1 MNSVIAD
8 SLFRLKNIIH
18 KVTTSEITDES
29 FIEREIRIWRAS
41 RERADMLTGE
51 QYYIGLQDILQKK
64 RTSIGENGEPV
75 EVKNL
80 PNNRIVDNQ
89 YKKMVDQKTNYLLGK
104 PLTIQCEN
112 KTYQKLLTE
121 IFDALFQKLLI
132 KLGRGSFNCGKAWL
146 YPYYDENGE
155 FSFKCMR
162 PYELKVNWKDEE
174 HTALDYAIRIYDIV
188 ETKDNKDTI
197 KQKVEVY
204 VDDGIYYFDLSTS
217 GRLSPCEPYHTNYF
231 TIADNQYNWSK
242 IPLICFKYHD
252 NEIPLIVSLKS
263 LQDAINQIESN
274 FQDNMQ
280 EDARN
285 TILVLINYDGENL
298 GEFRKNLATYGAVK
312 IRSDVSGHGDLKT
325 LQVAVNSENYKVI
338 LKLLKD
344 ALIENAMGYDAK
356 DDRLTGNPNQINIQS
371 MYNDIDMDANAM
383 ESEYQLALKQLL
395 WFINCHLKNTGK
407 GDFFNEKVD
416 FIFNRDTLIN
426 ETEVIANCV
435 KLQGILSQDTIIA
448 QIPWVK
454 DVEKEK
460 ELLGKEK
467 EYNPFE
473 VDNGQE
479 ESGVL
484 EEKKSNTGASNI

>member
-8 SLFRLKNIIH
+8 SLFRLKNIIY
-18 KVTTSEITDES
+18 KVTTSETTDES

-395 WFINCHLKNTGK
+395 WFINCYLKNTGK

-460 ELLGKEK
+460 ELLEKEK

-473 VDNGQE
+473 VDNGQK